1 MGYEFIPVNALDWGI
16 IIGFLVFTLVV
27 GIIVSKKAGE
37 SSEDFFLSGR
47 SMPWWL
53 LGFSMVATTFSTD
66 TPNLVTDMV
75 RQGGVAQNWS
85 WWAFLMTGML
95 TTFIYSKL
103 WRRSGVVTDLG
114 FYELRYSGKS
124 AAFLRGFRAVYLGFL
139 FNIIVMA
146 TVSMAAIKIG
156 GVMLG
161 LKPWETVIYA
171 AAITTIFSVL
181 GGLKSVLITDC
192 LLFIVA
198 MVGSVAA
205 AVVSI
210 NRAGGLDTVLNNP
223 LVQSKMDILPSFDIY
238 TPGVG
243 FNKEALNLLIT
254 LLLMPVL
261 VQWWSAWYPGAEPG
275 GGGYLTQRV
284 LAAKNE
290 AHATGSTLFFD
301 IAHYALRPWPWL
313 LVALASLVLFPTLD
327 SLKAAFP
334 HTMPGH
340 DLAYSA
346 MLTMLPHGLKGI
358 VVASLMS
365 AYISTISTHLNW
377 GSSYITYDFWKR
389 FARPKASE
397 KEMVLVGR
405 VATVIL
411 MVLACVLSLYLKSA
425 TFAFKIL
432 VGFGAGTGLVFILRW
447 FWWRINAWCEIAAM
461 TLSFIISTT
470 FVFWEP
476 ELFKEY
482 TFLPYLVNVA
492 VTTIVWVALAYI
504 APATDTKTL
513 RSFYRHIC
521 PGGPGWDKV
530 IREANE
536 EGDQIDKY
544 AVPNTIPQGILCM
557 IMGTILVYSLLFSTG
572 FYIYGKPVPATCL
585 LILVAAC
592 GFGMFKLWPKLYLNN
607 D

>member
-275 GGGYLTQRV
+275 GGGFVAQRM

-290 AHATGSTLFFD
+290 RHAAGATLFFNFL
-301 IAHYALRPWPWL
+301 HYAIRTWPWL
-313 LVALASLVLFPTLD
+313 VVALASLVVFPDLE
-327 SLKAAFP
+327 SMRQAFP
-334 HTMPGH
+334 
-340 DLAYSA
+340 
-346 MLTMLPHGLKGI
+346 
-358 VVASLMS
+358 
-365 AYISTISTHLNW
+365 
-377 GSSYITYDFWKR
+377 
-389 FARPKASE
+389 
-397 KEMVLVGR
+397 
-405 VATVIL
+405 
-411 MVLACVLSLYLKSA
+411 
-425 TFAFKIL
+425 
-432 VGFGAGTGLVFILRW
+432 
-447 FWWRINAWCEIAAM
+447 
-461 TLSFIISTT
+461 
-470 FVFWEP
+470 
-476 ELFKEY
+476 
-482 TFLPYLVNVA
+482 A
-492 VTTIVWVALAYI
+492 VT
-504 APATDTKTL
+504 
-513 RSFYRHIC
+513 
-521 PGGPGWDKV
+521 
-530 IREANE
+530 
-536 EGDQIDKY
+536 
-544 AVPNTIPQGILCM
+544 
-557 IMGTILVYSLLFSTG
+557 
-572 FYIYGKPVPATCL
+572 
-585 LILVAAC
+585 
-592 GFGMFKLWPKLYLNN
+592 
-607 D
+607 

>member
-1 MGYEFIPVNALDWGI
+1 
-16 IIGFLVFTLVV
+16 
-27 GIIVSKKAGE
+27 
-37 SSEDFFLSGR
+37 
-47 SMPWWL
+47 MPWWL

-124 AAFLRGFRAVYLGFL
+124 AAFLRGFRAVYLGFF

-171 AAITTIFSVL
+171 ALITTIFSVL

-205 AVVSI
+205 AIVSV
-210 NRAGGLDTVLNNP
+210 NRAGGLETVLNNP

-313 LVALASLVLFPTLD
+313 IVALASLVLFPTLD
-327 SLKAAFP
+327 SLKEAFP

-389 FARPKASE
+389 FVRPQANE

-405 VATVIL
+405 IATVIL
-411 MVLACVLSLYLKSA
+411 MILACVLSLYLKSA

-476 ELFKEY
+476 QICKDY
-482 TFLPYLVNVA
+482 TFLPYLINVA
-492 VTTIVWVALAYI
+492 ITTVVWVALAYI
-504 APATDTKTL
+504 APATDKQTL
-513 RSFYRHIC
+513 RNFYRKIC
-521 PGGPGWDKV
+521 PGGPGWNRV
-530 IREANE
+530 IKEANE
-536 EGDQIDKY
+536 EGDHIEKY
-544 AVPNTIPQGILCM
+544 AVPSTIPQGILCM
-557 IMGTILVYSLLFSTG
+557 ICGTFLVYLVLFAFG
-572 FYIYGKPVPATCL
+572 FYIYGKPALATAL
-585 LILVAAC
+585 LALA
-592 GFGMFKLWPKLYLNN
+592 GDFGIVMYLLWPKLYLNN